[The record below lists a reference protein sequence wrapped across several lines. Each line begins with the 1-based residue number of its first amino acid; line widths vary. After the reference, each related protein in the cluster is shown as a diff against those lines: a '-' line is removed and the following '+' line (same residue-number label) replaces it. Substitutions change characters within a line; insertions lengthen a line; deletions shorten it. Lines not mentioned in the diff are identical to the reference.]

1 MAKPGSCGAQK
12 KELTEH
18 NGENNNDNCMGSKLN
33 YNAQMVK
40 QNAEETGC
48 NERHELDRAR

>member
-48 NERHELDRAR
+48 NEGHELDRAK

>member
-18 NGENNNDNCMGSKLN
+18 NGEDNDNCMGSKLN

-40 QNAEETGC
+40 AKCGGNRMQ
-48 NERHELDRAR
+48 

>member
-1 MAKPGSCGAQK
+1 MMQKRKVRGS
-12 KELTEH
+12 TEH
-18 NGENNNDNCMGSKLN
+18 NGETMGDLHGVKLN

-48 NERHELDRAR
+48 NEGHELDRAK

>member
-1 MAKPGSCGAQK
+1 MRSTKK

-18 NGENNNDNCMGSKLN
+18 NGDNDNCMGSKLN

-40 QNAEETGC
+40 QNAVETGC
-48 NERHELDRAR
+48 NEGHELDSK

>member
-1 MAKPGSCGAQK
+1 MQSTK
-12 KELTEH
+12 KENRQEH
-18 NGENNNDNCMGSKLN
+18 NGEAMTICMGGKLN

-48 NERHELDRAR
+48 NEGHELDRAK